1 MTHRSKAVFNW
12 SGGKD
17 SALALLKAVRS
28 DEYDIVSLL
37 TTVNGSSGRSSMH
50 AIPQHLLEAQAASTG
65 LPLMTVPLPANG
77 GMDEYANAM
86 RHAVEHFK
94 AQGVSCFIFG
104 DIFLHDVRLYRE
116 QQLAPYGIEVAEPLW
131 GLSSQEV
138 MEEFIAS
145 GLRSIIVTTMADLL
159 GREYVGRTLDRTLIE
174 SFPAGIDPCGENGEY
189 HTFCFDGPLFSRPIS
204 YTLGE
209 PLHISHDIGLD
220 DGTTRTFHYW
230 HARLE

>member
-1 MTHRSKAVFNW
+1 MIKAAVTVLVLCAVL
-12 SGGKD
+12 SCSDDTAVMAELDRAEAVMEEYPD

-94 AQGVSCFIFG
+94 VQGVSCFIFG
-104 DIFLHDVRLYRE
+104 DIFLHDVRLYRSV
-116 QQLAPYGIEVAEPLW
+116 QLV
-131 GLSSQEV
+131 
-138 MEEFIAS
+138 
-145 GLRSIIVTTMADLL
+145 LRNCWHYRPTKC
-159 GREYVGRTLDRTLIE
+159 R
-174 SFPAGIDPCGENGEY
+174 GEN
-189 HTFCFDGPLFSRPIS
+189 HHPF
-204 YTLGE
+204 
-209 PLHISHDIGLD
+209 
-220 DGTTRTFHYW
+220 
-230 HARLE
+230 